1 MVMYK
6 LGIDIGSTTI
16 KMALIKVE
24 SQESKVKSQ
33 KSIVESRKSKARRR

>member
-24 SQESKVKSQ
+24 SQKSKVESQ
-33 KSIVESRKSKARRR
+33 ESVVLATDYRHAV